1 MLDLDG
7 KTVLVLGLGVSG
19 RSAANF
25 CAGRG
30 ARVVAADEREA
41 GVIEALDTLDP
52 AIERSLGR
60 AFPDPADFELVVPS
74 PGVPPERYR
83 QRARLAWGDVELVY
97 RALSVPIVA
106 VTGTNGKSTTT
117 LLVEA
122 MLRAAGIRARAAGN
136 LGAPALDLVGEAL
149 DVAVLEV
156 SSFQLEATESFRPR
170 VAVILNLSA
179 DHLDRHGSFTSYR
192 AAKASILLHQE
203 AGDVAVLNFDDPEVR
218 GLADAA
224 PARVLPFRTEGPLE
238 HGAWLDAGYVLLRE
252 PAGDVTRVGLDGLPL
267 SGAHNRENAVAAL
280 AAAWAAGA
288 DPQRAVAA
296 LASFRGLPHRM
307 ESIGRVKGV
316 LYVDD
321 SKATNPGAAL
331 RSLASFAAPV
341 VWIAGGRDKGL
352 DFAPLAE
359 AASGRVRAAVLV
371 GEAAGKLKDALA
383 DRVAVHAAASLDEA
397 VQAAAR
403 LAHKGDVVLLAPA
416 CASQDQ
422 FRDFAERGER
432 FREAVA
438 RLEPGDAQ
446 R

>member
-19 RSAANF
+19 RSAAKF

-30 ARVVAADEREA
+30 ARVVAADEHEA
-41 GVIEALDTLDP
+41 GAIEALEALGP

-60 AFPDPADFELVVPS
+60 TFPDPADFDLVVPS
-74 PGVPPERYR
+74 PGVPAERYR
-83 QRARLAWGDVELVY
+83 ERARRAWGDLELVY

-122 MLRAAGIRARAAGN
+122 MLRSAGFRARAAGN

-170 VAVILNLSA
+170 VAVILNLSP
-179 DHLDRHGSFTSYR
+179 DHLDRHGSFESYR
-192 AAKASILLHQE
+192 AAKATILRQQE
-203 AGDVAVLNFDDPEVR
+203 PEDVAVLNFDDPEVQS
-218 GLADAA
+218 LAETAT
-224 PARVLPFRTEGPLE
+224 ARVLPFRTEGPLE
-238 HGAWLDAGYVLLRE
+238 HGAWLDAGCVLLRE
-252 PAGDVTRVGLDGLPL
+252 PGGDVTRVALDGMPL
-267 SGAHNRENAVAAL
+267 SGGHNRENTVAAL
-280 AAAWAAGA
+280 ATAWAAGA
-288 DPQRAVAA
+288 DPKRAVSA

-307 ESIGRVKGV
+307 QSVGRVKGV

-331 RSLASFAAPV
+331 RSLASFATPV
-341 VWIAGGRDKGL
+341 IWIAGGRDKGL

-359 AASGRVRAAVLV
+359 LAGERVRAAVLV

-403 LAHKGDVVLLAPA
+403 LAHSGDVVLLAPA

-422 FRDFAERGER
+422 FRDFAERGDR
-432 FREAVA
+432 FQEAVA
-438 RLEPGDAQ
+438 RLEPGDAP